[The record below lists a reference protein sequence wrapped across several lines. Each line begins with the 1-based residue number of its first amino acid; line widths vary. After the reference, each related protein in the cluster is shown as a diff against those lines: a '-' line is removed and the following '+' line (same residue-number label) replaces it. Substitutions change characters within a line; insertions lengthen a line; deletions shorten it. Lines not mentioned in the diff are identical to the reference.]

1 MLSATQQLV
10 ELAVKQPGLKLLQLL
25 LGSHA
30 LTTAAAIVSTSYW
43 ATPQVR
49 QHHCSGHSSDC
60 LVGDV
65 SFVKLLHCAV

>member
-1 MLSATQQLV
+1 VQ
-10 ELAVKQPGLKLLQLL
+10 LAVQQPGLGLMQLL

-49 QHHCSGHSSDC
+49 THSFWLS
-60 LVGDV
+60 LF
-65 SFVKLLHCAV
+65 SFWKICAVVHLINYVLVQLL